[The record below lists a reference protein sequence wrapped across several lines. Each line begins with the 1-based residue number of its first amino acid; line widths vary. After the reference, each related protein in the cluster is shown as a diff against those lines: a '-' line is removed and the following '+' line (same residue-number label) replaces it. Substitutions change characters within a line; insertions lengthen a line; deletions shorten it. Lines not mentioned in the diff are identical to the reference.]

1 VIDVHPCVRAV
12 AWVGRARAHGTVGAV
27 GVSSYDRVVP
37 PAELGVLSAVST
49 AATRPVVLLAEK
61 LAPSAVALLGDNV
74 EIRHVD
80 GTDRPALLAAI
91 ADADALLVRS
101 ATKVDAEAL
110 AASSRL
116 KVVARAGVGLDNVD
130 VPAATARGV
139 MVVNAPTSNI
149 VSAAEHAIALLLSAA
164 RHIPAA
170 DASLRQGQWK
180 RTSYTGVEL
189 NGKTVGIVGLGKIG
203 QLVAQRLAAFGVT
216 LIAYDPYIAPARA
229 AQLGI
234 ELLGLEDLLRSAD
247 AISIHLPKTPETLG
261 LIGKDQLAL
270 TKPGVLIVNA
280 ARGGLVDED
289 ALAEAVRSGHVGGAG
304 IDVFVSEPA
313 TSSPLF
319 ELEQIVVTPHLGAS
333 TEEAQDR
340 AGTDVARSVQLA
352 LAGEFVPDA
361 VNVQVGGV
369 VGEEVA
375 PWLPLVQK
383 LGTVLYGL
391 AGRLPSS
398 VTVDVAGELSA
409 DDVSVLPLAALR
421 GLFAHVVEDQ
431 VTFVNV
437 PVLAQTRGITVE
449 LTTAP
454 ESENFRS
461 VVQLRAAMP
470 DGAAITVSGTLSG
483 RAGVHKLVEV
493 NGRHFD
499 LRAEGDVLLLEYA
512 DRPGVMGRVGSLLG
526 EAAVNIEAAQISQT
540 TDGADAIM
548 LLRVDR
554 PIDPGVLEPIGAS
567 VGATTTRLISFE

>member
-1 VIDVHPCVRAV
+1 
-12 AWVGRARAHGTVGAV
+12 
-27 GVSSYDRVVP
+27 
-37 PAELGVLSAVST
+37 VST
-49 AATRPVVLLAEK
+49 VQNQGQAATRPVVLLAEK
-61 LAPSAVALLGDNV
+61 LAPSAVALLGDDV

-110 AASSRL
+110 AASTRL

-149 VSAAEHAIALLLSAA
+149 VSAAEHAVALLLATA
-164 RHIPAA
+164 RHIAAA
-170 DASLRQGQWK
+170 DATLRQGQWK
-180 RTSYTGVEL
+180 RSSFTGVEL

-203 QLVAQRLAAFGVT
+203 QLVAQRLAAFGVD
-216 LIAYDPYIAPARA
+216 LIAYDPYVAPARA

-234 ELLGLEDLLRSAD
+234 ELTDLEDLLRRAD
-247 AISIHLPKTPETLG
+247 VISIHLPKTPDTLG
-261 LIGKDQLAL
+261 LIGKDQLAI
-270 TKPGVLIVNA
+270 TKKGVLIVNA

-304 IDVFVSEPA
+304 IDVYVTEPT

-319 ELEQIVVTPHLGAS
+319 ELPQVVVTPHLGAS
-333 TEEAQDR
+333 TDEAQDR
-340 AGTDVARSVQLA
+340 AGTDVARSVKLA

-369 VGEEVA
+369 VGEEVR

-383 LGTVLYGL
+383 LGTVLYAL
-391 AGRLPSS
+391 AGRVPTT
-398 VTVDVAGELSA
+398 VTVDVAGELA
-409 DDVSVLPLAALR
+409 AEDVSVLQLAALR
-421 GLFAHVVEDQ
+421 GVFTNVVEDQ
-431 VTFVNV
+431 VTFVNT
-437 PVLAQTRGITVE
+437 PALAAERGVDVE

-454 ESENFRS
+454 ESENHRS

-470 DGAAITVSGTLSG
+470 DGESITVSGTLTG
-483 RAGVHKLVEV
+483 RAQVEKLVEV

-499 LRAEGDVLLLEYA
+499 LRAEGEVLLLEYP
-512 DRPGVMGRVGSLLG
+512 DRPGVMGRVGTLLG

-540 TDGADAIM
+540 TDHQEAIM

-554 PIDPGVLEPIGAS
+554 PVDPAVLEPIGAS
-567 VGATTTRLISFE
+567 VGAKITRLISFD

>member
-1 VIDVHPCVRAV
+1 M
-12 AWVGRARAHGTVGAV
+12 
-27 GVSSYDRVVP
+27 
-37 PAELGVLSAVST
+37 ST
-49 AATRPVVLLAEK
+49 ATHRPVVLLAEK
-61 LAPSAVALLGDNV
+61 LAPSAVALLGDDV

-80 GTDRPALLAAI
+80 GTDRPALLTALG
-91 ADADALLVRS
+91 DADALLVRS
-101 ATKVDAEAL
+101 ATRVDAEAL
-110 AASSRL
+110 GAASRL

-149 VSAAEHAIALLLSAA
+149 VSAAEHAVALLLATA

-170 DASLRQGQWK
+170 DASLRAGQWK
-180 RTSYTGVEL
+180 RSAYTGVEL
-189 NGKTVGIVGLGKIG
+189 NGKTVGVVGLGKIG
-203 QLVAQRLAAFGVT
+203 QLVAQRLAAFDVR
-216 LIAYDPYIAPARA
+216 LVAYDPYVAPARA

-234 ELLGLEDLLRSAD
+234 ELLDLDELLRQAD
-247 AISIHLPKTPETLG
+247 MISIHLPKTPETLG

-304 IDVFVSEPA
+304 IDVYVTEPT

-319 ELEQIVVTPHLGAS
+319 ELPRVVVTPHLGAS
-333 TEEAQDR
+333 TDEAQDR

-361 VNVQVGGV
+361 VNVQISGV
-369 VGEEVA
+369 VGEEVR
-375 PWLPLVQK
+375 PWLPLTQK
-383 LGTVLYGL
+383 LGTMLHAL
-391 AGRLPSS
+391 AGRVPSS
-398 VTVDVAGELSA
+398 VTVAVSGELAA
-409 DDVSVLPLAALR
+409 DDVTVLPLAALR
-421 GLFAHVVEDQ
+421 GVFTHVVDEQ

-437 PVLAQTRGITVE
+437 PALAAERGVGVE
-449 LTTAP
+449 LVTSP
-454 ESENFRS
+454 ESENHRS

-470 DGAAITVSGTLSG
+470 DGEAITVSGSLTG
-483 RAGVHKLVEV
+483 RAQVEKLVEV

-499 LRAEGDVLLLEYA
+499 LRAEGEVVLLEYA
-512 DRPGVMGRVGSLLG
+512 DRPGVMGRVGTLLG

-540 TDGADAIM
+540 TDGDDAIM

-554 PIDPGVLEPIGAS
+554 AVDPGVLEPIGAS
-567 VGATTTRLISFE
+567 IGARTTRLISFE

>member
-1 VIDVHPCVRAV
+1 M
-12 AWVGRARAHGTVGAV
+12 
-27 GVSSYDRVVP
+27 
-37 PAELGVLSAVST
+37 ST
-49 AATRPVVLLAEK
+49 AAAARPVVLLAEK
-61 LAPSAVALLGDNV
+61 LAPSAVALLGGGV
-74 EIRHVD
+74 EIRRVD
-80 GTDRPALLAAI
+80 GTDRRALLAAV
-91 ADADALLVRS
+91 ADADALVVRS
-101 ATKVDAEAL
+101 ATKVDAEVF
-110 AASSRL
+110 AASTRL

-130 VPAATARGV
+130 VPTATARGV

-149 VSAAEHAIALLLSAA
+149 VSAAEHAIALLLAAA
-164 RHIPAA
+164 RHVPAA
-170 DASLRQGQWK
+170 DASLRHGQWK
-180 RTSYTGVEL
+180 RSSYTGVEL
-189 NGKTVGIVGLGKIG
+189 SGKTVGIVGLGKIG
-203 QLVAQRLAAFGVT
+203 QLVAQRLAAFDVQ
-216 LIAYDPYIAPARA
+216 LVAFDPYVAPARA

-234 ELLGLEDLLRSAD
+234 ELLPLEDLLRRAEFV
-247 AISIHLPKTPETLG
+247 SIHLPKTPETLG

-270 TKPGVLIVNA
+270 TKPGVIIVNA

-304 IDVFVSEPA
+304 IDVYVSEPA
-313 TSSPLF
+313 TASPLF
-319 ELEQIVVTPHLGAS
+319 ELENVVVTPHLGAS
-333 TEEAQDR
+333 TDEAQDR

-369 VGEEVA
+369 VGEEVR

-383 LGTVLYGL
+383 LGTVLHAV
-391 AGRLPSS
+391 AGRVPTS
-398 VTVDVAGELSA
+398 VTVDVAGELASE
-409 DDVSVLPLAALR
+409 DVSVLQLAALR
-421 GLFAHVVEDQ
+421 GLFSHVVEDQ

-437 PVLAQTRGITVE
+437 PALAADRGVAVE
-449 LTTAP
+449 LATAP

-470 DGAAITVSGTLSG
+470 DGAAVTVSGTLTG
-483 RAGVHKLVEV
+483 RSQVHKLVEV

-499 LRAEGDVLLLEYA
+499 LRAEGDLLLLEYA

-567 VGATTTRLISFE
+567 VGASTTRLISFE

>member
-1 VIDVHPCVRAV
+1 
-12 AWVGRARAHGTVGAV
+12 
-27 GVSSYDRVVP
+27 VSIV
-37 PAELGVLSAVST
+37 
-49 AATRPVVLLAEK
+49 ATRPVVLLAEK
-61 LAPSAVALLGDNV
+61 LAPSAVEVLGDGV

-80 GTDRPALLAAI
+80 GTDRPALLAAV

-101 ATKVDAEAL
+101 ATRVDAEVIG
-110 AASSRL
+110 ASTRL
-116 KVVARAGVGLDNVD
+116 KIVARAGVGLDNVD

-149 VSAAEHAIALLLSAA
+149 VSAAEHAVALLLSTA
-164 RHIPAA
+164 RQIPAA
-170 DASLRQGQWK
+170 DASLRAGQWK
-180 RTSYTGVEL
+180 RSSFSGVEL
-189 NGKTVGIVGLGKIG
+189 NGKTVGVVGLGKIG
-203 QLVAQRLAAFGVT
+203 QLVAQRLEAFGVQ
-216 LIAYDPYIAPARA
+216 LIAYDPYIVPARA

-234 ELLGLEDLLRSAD
+234 ELVSLDELLQSAD
-247 AISIHLPKTPETLG
+247 IITIHLPKTPETQG

-270 TKPGVLIVNA
+270 TRPGVLIVNA

-304 IDVFVSEPA
+304 IDVYVTEPT

-319 ELEQIVVTPHLGAS
+319 ELPQIVVTPHLGAS
-333 TEEAQDR
+333 TVEAQDR

-361 VNVQVGGV
+361 VNVQVSGQ
-369 VGEEVA
+369 VGEEVR

-383 LGTVLYGL
+383 LGSMLQAVSGGVPT
-391 AGRLPSS
+391 S
-398 VTVDVAGELSA
+398 VTVDVAGELA
-409 DDVSVLPLAALR
+409 AEDVSVLQLAALR
-421 GLFAHVVEDQ
+421 GLFTHLVEDP

-437 PVLAQTRGITVE
+437 PGLAAARGVAIE

-454 ESENFRS
+454 ESENHRS

-470 DGAAITVSGTLSG
+470 DGRAVTVSGTLTG
-483 RAGVHKLVEV
+483 RAEVPKLVEV

-526 EAAVNIEAAQISQT
+526 EAAVNIEAAQVSQT
-540 TDGADAIM
+540 TDGTEAIM

-554 PIDPGVLEPIGAS
+554 PVDPGVLEPIGAS
-567 VGATTTRLISFE
+567 VGASTVRLISFDD

>member
-1 VIDVHPCVRAV
+1 
-12 AWVGRARAHGTVGAV
+12 
-27 GVSSYDRVVP
+27 
-37 PAELGVLSAVST
+37 
-49 AATRPVVLLAEK
+49 
-61 LAPSAVALLGDNV
+61 
-74 EIRHVD
+74 
-80 GTDRPALLAAI
+80 
-91 ADADALLVRS
+91 VRS
-101 ATKVDAEAL
+101 ATKVDAEVL
-110 AASSRL
+110 AAATRL
-116 KVVARAGVGLDNVD
+116 TVVARAGVGLDNVD
-130 VPAATARGV
+130 VSAATARGV
-139 MVVNAPTSNI
+139 MVVNAPRSNI
-149 VSAAEHAIALLLSAA
+149 VSAAEHAVALLLSAA

-180 RTSYTGVEL
+180 RSAYTGLEL
-189 NGKTVGIVGLGKIG
+189 SGKTVGIVGLGKIG
-203 QLVAQRLAAFGVT
+203 QLVAQRLAAFGVQ
-216 LIAYDPYIAPARA
+216 LIAYDPYVAPALA

-234 ELLGLEDLLRSAD
+234 ELLPLEELLRRAD
-247 AISIHLPKTPETLG
+247 AISIHLPKTAETLG

-270 TKPGVLIVNA
+270 TKPGVLVVNA

-304 IDVFVSEPA
+304 IDVYLTEPTTA
-313 TSSPLF
+313 SPLF
-319 ELEQIVVTPHLGAS
+319 ELPNVVVTPHLGAS

-369 VGEEVA
+369 VGEEVK
-375 PWLPLVQK
+375 PWLPLTQK
-383 LGTVLYGL
+383 LGAVLYAL

-398 VTVDVAGELSA
+398 VTVDVAGELA
-409 DDVSVLPLAALR
+409 AEDVSVLQLAALR
-421 GLFAHVVEDQ
+421 GVFAHVVEDQ

-437 PVLAQTRGITVE
+437 PSLAADRGVAVE

-454 ESENFRS
+454 ESENHRS

-470 DGAAITVSGTLSG
+470 DGESITVSGTLTG
-483 RAGVHKLVEV
+483 RAQVEKLVEV

-499 LRAEGDVLLLEYA
+499 LRAEGEVLVLEYA
-512 DRPGVMGRVGSLLG
+512 DRPGVMGRVGTLLG

-554 PIDPGVLEPIGAS
+554 PVDPGVLAPIGAS
-567 VGATTTRLISFE
+567 IGATTTRLISFD

>member
-1 VIDVHPCVRAV
+1 M
-12 AWVGRARAHGTVGAV
+12 
-27 GVSSYDRVVP
+27 
-37 PAELGVLSAVST
+37 ST
-49 AATRPVVLLAEK
+49 ASTTRPVALLAEK
-61 LAPSAVALLGDNV
+61 LAPSAVAMLGDDV

-110 AASSRL
+110 AAATRL
-116 KVVARAGVGLDNVD
+116 TVVARAGVGLDNVD
-130 VPAATARGV
+130 VAAATARGV

-149 VSAAEHAIALLLSAA
+149 VSAAEHAVALLLATA

-180 RTSYTGVEL
+180 RSSYTGTEL
-189 NGKTVGIVGLGKIG
+189 NGKVVGVVGLGKIG
-203 QLVAQRLAAFGVT
+203 QLVAQRLAAFGVA
-216 LIAYDPYIAPARA
+216 LIAYDPYVAPARA

-234 ELLGLEDLLRSAD
+234 ELTDLDDLLRRAD
-247 AISIHLPKTPETLG
+247 VISIHLPKTPDTLG

-270 TKPGVLIVNA
+270 TKRGVLIVNA
-280 ARGGLVDED
+280 ARGGLIDED
-289 ALAEAVRSGHVGGAG
+289 ALADAVRSGQVGGAG
-304 IDVFVSEPA
+304 VDVYAIEPT

-319 ELEQIVVTPHLGAS
+319 ELPQIVVTPHLGAS
-333 TEEAQDR
+333 TDEAQDR
-340 AGTDVARSVQLA
+340 AGTDVARSVRLA

-361 VNVQVGGV
+361 VNVQAGGV
-369 VGEEVA
+369 VGEEVR

-383 LGTVLYGL
+383 LGTVLHAV
-391 AGRLPSS
+391 AGRVPSS
-398 VTVDVAGELSA
+398 VTVDVAGELA
-409 DDVSVLPLAALR
+409 TEDVSVLALSALR
-421 GLFAHVVEDQ
+421 GVFAHVVEQQ
-431 VTFVNV
+431 VTFVNA
-437 PVLAQTRGITVE
+437 PALADERGVEVE

-454 ESENFRS
+454 ESENHRS

-470 DGAAITVSGTLSG
+470 DGEAITVSGTLTG
-483 RAGVHKLVEV
+483 RAQVEKLVEV

-540 TDGADAIM
+540 TDGADSIM

-554 PIDPGVLEPIGAS
+554 PVEPGVLEPIGAS
-567 VGATTTRLISFE
+567 IGATTTRMISFEE

>member
-1 VIDVHPCVRAV
+1 M
-12 AWVGRARAHGTVGAV
+12 
-27 GVSSYDRVVP
+27 
-37 PAELGVLSAVST
+37 ST

-61 LAPSAVALLGDNV
+61 LAPSAVELLGDDV

-80 GTDRPALLAAI
+80 GTDRPALLSAV

-101 ATKVDAEAL
+101 ATKVDAEVL
-110 AASSRL
+110 AASTRL

-149 VSAAEHAIALLLSAA
+149 VSAAEHAIALLFAAA
-164 RHIPAA
+164 RHIPPA
-170 DASLRQGQWK
+170 DAALRQGQWK
-180 RTSYTGVEL
+180 RSAYTGVEL

-216 LIAYDPYIAPARA
+216 LIAYDPYVAPARA

-234 ELLGLEDLLRSAD
+234 ELASLDDVLRRAD
-247 AISIHLPKTPETLG
+247 VISIHLPKTPETLG
-261 LIGKDQLAL
+261 LIGKDQLAV
-270 TKPGVLIVNA
+270 TKKGVIIVNA
-280 ARGGLVDED
+280 ARGGLIDEV

-304 IDVFVSEPA
+304 IDVYVTEPT

-319 ELEQIVVTPHLGAS
+319 ELENIVVTPHLGAS
-333 TEEAQDR
+333 TDEAQDR
-340 AGTDVARSVQLA
+340 AGTDVAKSVQLA

-361 VNVQVGGV
+361 VNVQIDGA
-369 VGEEVA
+369 VGEEVR
-375 PWLPLVQK
+375 PYLPLVQK
-383 LGTVLYGL
+383 MGTVLHAL
-391 AGRLPSS
+391 AGRVPTSI
-398 VTVDVAGELSA
+398 TVDVAGELSSE
-409 DDVSVLPLAALR
+409 DVSVLPLAALR
-421 GLFAHVVEDQ
+421 GVFTHVVDDQ

-437 PVLAQTRGITVE
+437 PALAAERGVSVE

-454 ESENFRS
+454 ESANHRS

-470 DGAAITVSGTLSG
+470 DGEAITVSGTLTG
-483 RAGVHKLVEV
+483 RAQVEKLVEI

-499 LRAEGDVLLLEYA
+499 LRAEGEILLLEYS

-548 LLRVDR
+548 LLRIDRSVDQA
-554 PIDPGVLEPIGAS
+554 VLDPIGAS
-567 VGATTTRLISFE
+567 VGARTIKLISLD

>member
-1 VIDVHPCVRAV
+1 M
-12 AWVGRARAHGTVGAV
+12 
-27 GVSSYDRVVP
+27 
-37 PAELGVLSAVST
+37 ST

-61 LAPSAVALLGDNV
+61 LAPSAVELLGDDV

-80 GTDRPALLAAI
+80 GTDRPALLSAV

-101 ATKVDAEAL
+101 ATKVDAEVL
-110 AASSRL
+110 AASTRL

-149 VSAAEHAIALLLSAA
+149 VSAAEHAIALLFAAA
-164 RHIPAA
+164 RHIPPA
-170 DASLRQGQWK
+170 DAALRQGQWK
-180 RTSYTGVEL
+180 RSAYTGVEL

-216 LIAYDPYIAPARA
+216 LIAYDPYVAPARA

-234 ELLGLEDLLRSAD
+234 ELASLDDVLRRAD
-247 AISIHLPKTPETLG
+247 VISIHLPKTPETLG
-261 LIGKDQLAL
+261 LIGKDQLAI
-270 TKPGVLIVNA
+270 TKKGVIIVNA
-280 ARGGLVDED
+280 ARGGLIDET

-304 IDVFVSEPA
+304 VDVYVTEPT

-319 ELEQIVVTPHLGAS
+319 ELENVVVTPHLGAS
-333 TEEAQDR
+333 TDEAQDR
-340 AGTDVARSVQLA
+340 AGTDVAKSVQLA

-361 VNVQVGGV
+361 VNVQIDGA
-369 VGEEVA
+369 VGEEVR
-375 PWLPLVQK
+375 PYLPLVQK
-383 LGTVLYGL
+383 MGTVLHAL
-391 AGRLPSS
+391 AGRVPTSI
-398 VTVDVAGELSA
+398 TVDVAGELSSE
-409 DDVSVLPLAALR
+409 DVSVLPLAALR
-421 GLFAHVVEDQ
+421 GVFTRVVDDQ

-437 PVLAQTRGITVE
+437 PALAAERGVTVE

-454 ESENFRS
+454 ESANHRS

-470 DGAAITVSGTLSG
+470 DGEAITVSGTLTG
-483 RAGVHKLVEV
+483 RGQVEKLVEI

-499 LRAEGDVLLLEYA
+499 LRAEGEILALEYA

-548 LLRVDR
+548 LLRIDRSVDQA
-554 PIDPGVLEPIGAS
+554 VLDPIGAS
-567 VGATTTRLISFE
+567 VGAQTIKLISLD